1 MARLLAV
8 AAAAVA
14 TLLTA
19 LPVSADTA
27 SDLAAAQA
35 RKQAIDAVRA
45 QLGSQLATAIQAQ
58 EQLAEA
64 IRANITEQQ
73 KVEAEIADSDAKL
86 AQLDQDLARL
96 HVEETATQSRIDT
109 EREQVRELARAIYV
123 QPSSVLL
130 LLVQSRSVGEMI
142 TRINDLRSAGARAN
156 KLKAKLDADMAK
168 LEQTRRKEFDDRI
181 AAQQLRDKQVSDLAT
196 LQDLRTKQDHA
207 QADLAR
213 QIQQTRAELLAVKSQ
228 SEAVAKQIVELL
240 EEQQAAVIAAAMQAV
255 WDQAQAS
262 GVNYNA
268 SKLSTGH
275 STRYR
280 FVWPEAS
287 ATETQP
293 FGPSDYWFEPPFYG
307 YAHFHTGID
316 MASGL
321 GTDIR
326 VADDGVVIEAGC
338 SCVNGQPVGYGYYVI
353 VAHTDGLATLYGHM
367 SLVVVKEGQVVN
379 QGDVVGKEGSTGNST
394 GPHLHFELRKG
405 GQPIDPR
412 LYLPPGTPSNFH
424 D

>member
-8 AAAAVA
+8 TAAAVA

-19 LPVSADTA
+19 IPVSADTA

-64 IRANITEQQ
+64 IRANTAEQQ

-142 TRINDLRSAGARAN
+142 TRINDLRSAGTRAN

-228 SEAVAKQIVELL
+228 SEAVAKQVVEVT
-240 EEQQAAVIAAAMQAV
+240 EEQQAAVIAPAMQAV
-255 WDQAQAS
+255 WGPAQGS
-262 GVNYNA
+262 GVNYKA
-268 SKLSTGH
+268 PQLSNRH
-275 STRYR
+275 STPYP
-280 FVWPEAS
+280 FLWPEAS
-287 ATETQP
+287 
-293 FGPSDYWFEPPFYG
+293 
-307 YAHFHTGID
+307 
-316 MASGL
+316 
-321 GTDIR
+321 
-326 VADDGVVIEAGC
+326 
-338 SCVNGQPVGYGYYVI
+338 
-353 VAHTDGLATLYGHM
+353 
-367 SLVVVKEGQVVN
+367 
-379 QGDVVGKEGSTGNST
+379 
-394 GPHLHFELRKG
+394 
-405 GQPIDPR
+405 
-412 LYLPPGTPSNFH
+412 
-424 D
+424 